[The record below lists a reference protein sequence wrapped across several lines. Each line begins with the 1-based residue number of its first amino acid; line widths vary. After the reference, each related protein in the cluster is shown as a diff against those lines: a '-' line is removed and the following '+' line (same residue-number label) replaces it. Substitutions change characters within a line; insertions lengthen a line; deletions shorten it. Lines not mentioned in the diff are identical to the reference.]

1 MKLLLWW
8 NAGLSVLT
16 WDNVAL
22 ISGAGLAGCAAVL
35 AAIGPSSRAAR
46 VDPNAVLRGD

>member
-1 MKLLLWW
+1 L
-8 NAGLSVLT
+8 
-16 WDNVAL
+16 DNVAL
-22 ISGAGLAGCAAVL
+22 VSGVCLAGGAAVL